1 MRREPDPEVLRRFV
15 YDPIVFLDRN
25 KRWAFNAAD
34 LESAGGVLKAV
45 VRYFHRAMRP
55 DLPATYLAKKFALN
69 RETVSRYLEGVQ
81 SGAAAACDP
90 APKRRFSS
98 AQTNEIQHV
107 VTSLCQSDSKSLLPG
122 HSKSLRGLAR
132 EGMVANAKSER
143 PPAIDTGPAIDLEAI
158 NDLLREA
165 RVADV
170 KDADLALELHDY
182 APEDAAGGRKSKA
195 AGGKTGGRPPAHGGA
210 GGPPLQ
216 EHTQSVE
223 ITTLRRGLYNTGLC
237 TYDEF
242 TEAVGRLKDGT
253 SAREF
258 IAGYTRPAVEISKRG
273 AVGYAS

>member
-1 MRREPDPEVLRRFV
+1 MRGWSLTR
-15 YDPIVFLDRN
+15 
-25 KRWAFNAAD
+25 
-34 LESAGGVLKAV
+34 KA
-45 VRYFHRAMRP
+45 
-55 DLPATYLAKKFALN
+55 N
-69 RETVSRYLEGVQ
+69 
-81 SGAAAACDP
+81 
-90 APKRRFSS
+90 
-98 AQTNEIQHV
+98 
-107 VTSLCQSDSKSLLPG
+107 G
-122 HSKSLRGLAR
+122 HQL
-132 EGMVANAKSER
+132 
-143 PPAIDTGPAIDLEAI
+143 IDTGPAIDLEAI

-195 AGGKTGGRPPAHGGA
+195 AGGKSGGRPPAHGGA

-216 EHTQSVE
+216 EHTPSVE
-223 ITTLRRGLYNTGLC
+223 ITTLRRELYNTGLC

-253 SAREF
+253 SAREI